1 MTNFIGW
8 LGAAALGIVRE
19 AGLMALLFLEACGW
33 LVRPPWRVRL
43 FFKHLEFIGV
53 NSLMVVGLTS
63 LLTGMVLAM
72 QTYYAFRMF
81 SAESLVGATVALSM
95 TRELGP
101 VITALMVTGRAGSA
115 MAAEIGSMRVTEQ
128 IDALRVMAVS
138 PVQYLV
144 MPRVVAGLIM
154 LPLLTA
160 LSDFIGV
167 VGGYLVGVKLLGIN
181 SGIFLGR
188 IYDLVEPG
196 DIYNGLIKAAVFGV
210 ILTLTGCY
218 KGYYTT
224 GGAEGVGRATTDAV
238 VVSSVLILSSDYIM
252 TALMM
257 NTGI

>member
-1 MTNFIGW
+1 
-8 LGAAALGIVRE
+8 
-19 AGLMALLFLEACGW
+19 
-33 LVRPPWRVRL
+33 
-43 FFKHLEFIGV
+43 
-53 NSLMVVGLTS
+53 
-63 LLTGMVLAM
+63 
-72 QTYYAFRMF
+72 
-81 SAESLVGATVALSM
+81 M

-115 MAAEIGSMRVTEQ
+115 MAAEIGSMRVSEQ
-128 IDALRVMAVS
+128 IDALRVMAVP

-144 MPRVVAGLIM
+144 MPRVLAGLIM

-181 SGIFLGR
+181 SGMFLGR
-188 IYDLVEPG
+188 IYDLVEPN
-196 DIYNGLIKAAVFGV
+196 DIFNGLIKAAVFGV

-218 KGYYTT
+218 KGYYAT